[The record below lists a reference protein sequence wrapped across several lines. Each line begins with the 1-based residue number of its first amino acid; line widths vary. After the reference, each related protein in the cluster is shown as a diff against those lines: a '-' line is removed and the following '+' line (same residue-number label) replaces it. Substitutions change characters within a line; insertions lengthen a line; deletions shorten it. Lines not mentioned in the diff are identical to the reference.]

1 MKNNIIATLAL
12 SLALYA
18 PASAT
23 WSIIVINPRT
33 GEIGIA
39 GASCTS
45 DCSGIGSIIPGK
57 GAIIVQAMSNYNAHD
72 VGRRLIR
79 EGYSL
84 DEIMNKV
91 LLQARF
97 DPKHQQYAIVT
108 LKEMDPLTYTGDS
121 AVFYKGT
128 ITGKGI
134 SVQGNL
140 LTSENELKVIFDA
153 VVQAQKDSMST
164 SEILMSALLAG
175 SKAGGDK
182 RCGEQRAQSAFLV
195 VAKPADDEKN
205 PYMKL
210 VVTGIEKGGDNAVAV
225 LLEEYRK
232 WIRGKVTNKIN

>member
-1 MKNNIIATLAL
+1 MKKIIAALVL
-12 SLALYA
+12 SLTLYTSAL
-18 PASAT
+18 AT
-23 WSIIVINPRT
+23 WSIIVIDSKT
-33 GEIGIA
+33 GETGIA

-45 DCSGIGSIIPGK
+45 DCSGIGSVIPGK

-79 EGYSL
+79 EGWSL

-91 LLQARF
+91 LMQARF
-97 DPKHQQYAIVT
+97 DPEHQQYAIVT

-121 AVFYKGT
+121 AIFYKGA

-140 LTSENELKVIFDA
+140 LTSENELKAIFDA
-153 VVQAQKDSMST
+153 VIQAQKDSMSI
-164 SEILMSALLAG
+164 SEILMSALIAG

-182 RCGEQRAQSAFLV
+182 RCGEQKAQSAFLV
-195 VAKPADDEKN
+195 VAKPEDDEKN

-210 VVTGIEKGGDNAVAV
+210 VVTGQQKGGDNAVVV

-232 WIRGKVTNKIN
+232 WIRRKVTNKIN

>member
-1 MKNNIIATLAL
+1 MKKIIVAL
-12 SLALYA
+12 VLSTALYSSA
-18 PASAT
+18 FAT
-23 WSIIVINPRT
+23 WSIIVIDPRT

-79 EGYSL
+79 EGWSL

-97 DPKHQQYAIVT
+97 DPEHQQYAIVT

-121 AVFYKGT
+121 AVFYKGA

-140 LTSENELKVIFDA
+140 LTSENELRVIFDA
-153 VVQAQKDSMST
+153 VVQAQKDSMNIY
-164 SEILMSALLAG
+164 EILMSALVAG

-182 RCGEQRAQSAFLV
+182 RCGEQKAQSAFMV
-195 VAKPADDEKN
+195 VAKPTDDEKS
-205 PYMKL
+205 PCMKL
-210 VVTGIEKGGDNAVAV
+210 VATGIEKGGENAVAV

-232 WIRGKVTNKIN
+232 WLRGKVTNKIN

>member
-1 MKNNIIATLAL
+1 MKKIIVTLISL
-12 SLALYA
+12 LALYL
-18 PASAT
+18 PLFAT

-45 DCSGIGSIIPGK
+45 DCSGIGSVIPGK

-91 LLQARF
+91 LMQARF
-97 DPKHQQYAIVT
+97 DPEHQQYAIVT

-121 AVFYKGT
+121 TIFYKGA

-140 LTSENELKVIFDA
+140 LTSENELRIIFDA
-153 VVQAQKDSMST
+153 VVQAQKDSMT
-164 SEILMSALLAG
+164 TYEILMSALIAG

-182 RCGEQRAQSAFLV
+182 RCGEQKAQSAFLV
-195 VAKPADDEKN
+195 VAKPEDDEKN
-205 PYMKL
+205 PSIKL
-210 VVTGIEKGGDNAVAV
+210 IVTGQEKGGSNAVAV
-225 LLEEYRK
+225 LLEEYRN
-232 WIRGKVTNKIN
+232 WIRRKATGKTN